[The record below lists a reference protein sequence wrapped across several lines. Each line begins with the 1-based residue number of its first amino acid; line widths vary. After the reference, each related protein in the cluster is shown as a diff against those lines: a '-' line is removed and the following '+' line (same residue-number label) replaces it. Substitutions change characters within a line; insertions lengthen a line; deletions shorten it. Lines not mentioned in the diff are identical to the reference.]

1 MTDPLFTIADKSI
14 VVAGGAGGLGA
25 PLVRAFARRGARVLI
40 ADRDETLAVQT
51 AERVRAEGGK
61 AEATALDVV
70 SGPSCDAAVR
80 RAVEL
85 WGRIDA
91 AVNATGVYKVA
102 PALDLDDDAWQ
113 MTLDINVTG
122 AFRFARAAGRAM
134 LAQGSGSIVTLA
146 SVSSAVANPNYAAYA
161 SSKAAVAHLTRVLAV
176 EWAAKGVRVNAIGP
190 AATPTPLAGPIF
202 DDEVQRRNALARIP
216 AGRFGTPDDIIGAAI
231 FLLSPASAF
240 MTGQIL
246 YVDGGRT
253 VS

>member
-1 MTDPLFTIADKSI
+1 M
-14 VVAGGAGGLGA
+14 
-25 PLVRAFARRGARVLI
+25 LV
-40 ADRDETLAVQT
+40 ADRDEALAVQM
-51 AERVRAEGGK
+51 ADRVRADGR
-61 AEATALDVV
+61 EADAMALDIV
-70 SGPSCDAAVR
+70 SDASCNAAVQR
-80 RAVEL
+80 TIEL
-85 WGRIDA
+85 WGRVDG

-102 PALDLDDDAWQ
+102 PATDLDDDAWQ
-113 MTLDINVTG
+113 TTLDINVTG

-176 EWAAKGVRVNAIGP
+176 EWAARSVRVNAIGP

-202 DDEVQRRNALARIP
+202 ENEVQRRNALGRIP
-216 AGRFGTPDDIIGAAI
+216 AGRFGTPEDIIGAAV

-253 VS
+253 LSEAFTPKSPIVWP